1 MSDPTFSIAKS
12 KLEQHLGFL
21 IAQPVQEFQEG
32 WDVKI
37 NGIEIFL
44 VDVSTPQEKKQ
55 LVSKIKILI
64 E

>member
-1 MSDPTFSIAKS
+1 MNNPIFQIAKS
-12 KLEQHLGFL
+12 KLEQHLQIL
-21 IAQPVQEFQEG
+21 IGQPVQEFQEG

-37 NGIEIFL
+37 REIEISL

-55 LVSKIKILI
+55 LISKIKIII